1 MKKILF
7 ITAFTPS
14 EISAAEKNTRLLLE
28 DLGRDNKVD
37 MVYFAY
43 KDDVVYTP
51 KSKNVRIVEK
61 IMISMA
67 DKLRNVLLNPFLY
80 PIFTAKFNRSVLRR
94 LKNLASIEKYDLVI
108 CDHSQ
113 MFLYAK
119 YLDASIPK
127 FLICHDVIY
136 QRISRVKGKLM
147 TAFCK
152 FSERTALNVKNSFAF
167 SFSDKDCRL
176 IKELYGIEANLV
188 LDYIDEKILN
198 SKPTDIKNNE
208 FAMMANWKRSDN
220 IEGLRW
226 FVDKVTPL
234 INKEIIV
241 HIIGSNL
248 PNDMQF
254 AKSPLV
260 HFKLHGFVDNPYPLI
275 SNCRAFISPLFTGAG
290 IKVKV
295 IEALA
300 CGVPV
305 VGTDISFEGFDQK
318 YKDFMLEFNTA
329 EDCAEQMDRDFS
341 IEKRCEMKELFVSSF
356 TSKTIPS
363 YIKELVSE

>member
-14 EISAAEKNTRLLLE
+14 EIAAAEKNTMLLLE
-28 DLGRDNKVD
+28 DLGRENMVD

-43 KDDVVYTP
+43 ADDVKYEP

-67 DKLRNVLLNPFLY
+67 GKLRNALINPYLY
-80 PIFTAKFNRSVLRR
+80 PLFTAKFNWGILQR
-94 LKNLASIEKYDLVI
+94 LKKLASIEKYDLVI

-119 YLDASIPK
+119 FLDASIPK

-152 FSERTALNVKNSFAF
+152 HSERVALNVKNSFVF
-167 SFSDKDCRL
+167 SFSDKDCKL
-176 IKELYGIEANLV
+176 ISELYGIEAHLV
-188 LDYIDEKILN
+188 LDYIDGKILN
-198 SKPTDIKNNE
+198 SIPSDIRNNE
-208 FAMMANWKRSDN
+208 FALMANWKRSDN

-226 FVDKVTPL
+226 FVDNVTPL
-234 INKEIIV
+234 INKEITIHV
-241 HIIGSNL
+241 IGSNL
-248 PNDMQF
+248 PKDMSF
-254 AKSPLV
+254 DKSPLV
-260 HFKLHGFVDNPYPLI
+260 HYELHGFVDNPYPLI
-275 SNCRAFISPLFTGAG
+275 SNCKAFISPLFTGAG

-305 VGTDISFEGFDQK
+305 VGTNISFEGFDQK

-329 EDCAEQMDRDFS
+329 EECINQMRRDFGK
-341 IEKRCEMKELFVSSF
+341 EKRIEMKELFVSSF
-356 TSKTIPS
+356 TSQTIPS
-363 YIKELVSE
+363 YIKAFNI